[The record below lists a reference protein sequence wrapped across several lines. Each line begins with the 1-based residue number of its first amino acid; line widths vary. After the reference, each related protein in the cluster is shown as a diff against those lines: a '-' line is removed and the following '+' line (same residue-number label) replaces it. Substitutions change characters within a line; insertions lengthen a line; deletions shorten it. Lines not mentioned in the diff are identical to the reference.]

1 MVQTLKSIHG
11 GGGSIRVGTTGTI
24 GALMMRELDSLKH
37 MPHSST
43 SSRKIPPTVP
53 VSVPCRAIPR
63 KSIPRRNSSNESSSS
78 SSSSSSNCR
87 NPRNTQK
94 IKSNLQKSDH
104 HIPMLSS
111 SDVPTEGKPNGEKP
125 DKKGPSIVEV
135 VDLKC
140 GNLDKPWSSP
150 ITTRLKKLGFSK
162 LSESVA

>member
-11 GGGSIRVGTTGTI
+11 GGGSVRVGTTGTI
-24 GALMMRELDSLKH
+24 GTLMMRELDSLKH
-37 MPHSST
+37 MRHSST
-43 SSRKIPPTVP
+43 SSRKIPPTLP
-53 VSVPCRAIPR
+53 VSVPCHAIPR
-63 KSIPRRNSSNESSSS
+63 KSMPRRSLVDETSRSSSS
-78 SSSSSSNCR
+78 IYR

-94 IKSNLQKSDH
+94 MKSDLQKSDH

-111 SDVPTEGKPNGEKP
+111 SDVPMEGKPNGEKL

-140 GNLDKPWSSP
+140 GSLDRPWSSP

-162 LSESVA
+162 LSESVS